1 MTYYVLDIINDLSPF
16 FFVYFCNYRHV
27 LISVSLLQAQI
38 KEKAR
43 KIELLEAEQDLLTK
57 RNTYRLKV
65 IQELVEKS
73 KEQDEQLKRVDK
85 YKQEK
90 KQYESK
96 VKNLKSEISNLNTK
110 LGTTTA
116 ATKEREAAISDMNKK
131 LKGVSKTKEIINV
144 CLTEASISIRAA
156 LGMQYIYRAFNHFN
170 SQLCY
175 FS

>member
-1 MTYYVLDIINDLSPF
+1 MFIT
-16 FFVYFCNYRHV
+16 FVCFRNYRHL

-38 KEKAR
+38 KEKGR

-116 ATKEREAAISDMNKK
+116 ATKEREAAISDMNNK

-156 LGMQYIYRAFNHFN
+156 LGM
-170 SQLCY
+170 
-175 FS
+175 

>member
-1 MTYYVLDIINDLSPF
+1 M
-16 FFVYFCNYRHV
+16 
-27 LISVSLLQAQI
+27 
-38 KEKAR
+38 
-43 KIELLEAEQDLLTK
+43 
-57 RNTYRLKV
+57 
-65 IQELVEKS
+65 EKS

-96 VKNLKSEISNLNTK
+96 VKNLKSEISNLNNK

-156 LGMQYIYRAFNHFN
+156 LGMYSIYHVFNHFD
-170 SQLCY
+170 SLLCPLSY
-175 FS
+175 IEIFFLI